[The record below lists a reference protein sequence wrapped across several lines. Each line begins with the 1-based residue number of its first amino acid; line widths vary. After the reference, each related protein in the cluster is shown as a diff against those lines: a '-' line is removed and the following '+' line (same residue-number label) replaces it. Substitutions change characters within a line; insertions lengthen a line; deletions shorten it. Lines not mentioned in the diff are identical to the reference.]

1 MLSMSNRQIVRQR
14 REQCSLRRRSAN
26 APRELMP
33 RVRAVLLGLLLL
45 MLVPTRLLRC
55 AVARR

>member
-14 REQCSLRRRSAN
+14 REQCRLRRRSAN